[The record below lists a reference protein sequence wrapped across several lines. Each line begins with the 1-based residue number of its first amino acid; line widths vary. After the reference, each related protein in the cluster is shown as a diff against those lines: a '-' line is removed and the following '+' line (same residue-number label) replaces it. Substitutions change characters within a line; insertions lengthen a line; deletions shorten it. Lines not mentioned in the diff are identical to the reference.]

1 MKTTA
6 YFENEVMVKRP
17 YLKRDWIEL
26 ALLRPIRR
34 QRQKDG
40 RYRMWV
46 YIRERDW
53 YLRVVTLEDGETVH
67 NAFPDRDFV
76 E

>member
-6 YFENEVMVKRP
+6 YFENEVMAKRP
-17 YLKRDWIEL
+17 YLKREWIEL
-26 ALLRPIRR
+26 ALRKPIRR

-46 YIRERDW
+46 YIEERDW
-53 YLRVVTLEDGETVH
+53 YVRVVTLEDGETVH

>member
-6 YFENEVMVKRP
+6 YFENEVMAKRP
-17 YLKRDWIEL
+17 YLKREWIEL
-26 ALLRPIRR
+26 ALRNPIRR

-46 YIRERDW
+46 YIEERDW
-53 YLRVVTLEDGETVH
+53 YVRVVTLEDGETVH
-67 NAFPDRDFV
+67 NAFPDRDFM